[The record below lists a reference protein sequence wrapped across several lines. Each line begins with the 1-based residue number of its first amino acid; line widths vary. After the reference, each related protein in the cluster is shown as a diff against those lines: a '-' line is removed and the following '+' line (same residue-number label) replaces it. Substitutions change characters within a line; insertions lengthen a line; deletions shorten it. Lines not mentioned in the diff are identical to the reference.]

1 MLTYPDIAEMCPPS
15 FRIAVFLG
23 TLLCPKLG
31 RIYNGIETFSE
42 KTLQSEKPAPK
53 KEQIDSYFANISQ
66 NSSQKC

>member
-1 MLTYPDIAEMCPPS
+1 MTPEEKARQLMRPPS

-42 KTLQSEKPAPK
+42 NTLQSEKLALK
-53 KEQIDSYFANISQ
+53 RTN
-66 NSSQKC
+66 